1 VKPRHAAA
9 LALVGWYLMVP
20 PPVIHS
26 SVPVDT
32 DAPLSKWGIFSAHD
46 SAADCEQT
54 LVAFYKLAKT
64 ELVANPADERYRIRF
79 YQLESSQCIANDD
92 PRLKEK
98 MSGPEKGKTMTS
110 DAPESPKKG
119 SSTDSTSSSP
129 AFHRWKAAAEFP

>member
-1 VKPRHAAA
+1 MNFRHAAA

-26 SVPVDT
+26 SVPVDL

-46 SAADCEQT
+46 SAAECEQG

-64 ELVANPADERYRIRF
+64 ELLANPSDERDRIRF
-79 YQLESSQCIANDD
+79 YQLESSQCVASDD

-98 MSGPEKGKTMTS
+98 
-110 DAPESPKKG
+110 
-119 SSTDSTSSSP
+119 
-129 AFHRWKAAAEFP
+129 